1 MIRKRAC
8 ESGSRYLLRIRSRWW
23 STIEERGNC
32 LRLMARRI
40 LLRFLVIYENTLSCI
55 NVSVMRLKNNAQMA
69 SLRESGRRLE
79 TVMRAVVEAIRPGV
93 STAELNEIAEQAIQ
107 RLESEPVFKG
117 YGEEY
122 GKPFPAS
129 ICTSINNEVVHGI
142 PRKERIIQDGDLVKI
157 DMGMRFEGMVTDMAR
172 TVAVGAVSDEA
183 ARLVRVTEESLMR
196 GISAVRIGAKL
207 SDYARAVQKHVEE
220 NGFSVVRDLV
230 GHGVGFELHEPP
242 QIPNYFFAGMK
253 DASFRAGMAVAFE
266 PMVNAGGYEVC
277 LGKDGWV
284 FTTEDGSLSAHF
296 EDTVIITDQGI
307 EIVTRSGK

>member
-1 MIRKRAC
+1 MQLK
-8 ESGSRYLLRIRSRWW
+8 
-23 STIEERGNC
+23 STEQ
-32 LRLMARRI
+32 M
-40 LLRFLVIYENTLSCI
+40 
-55 NVSVMRLKNNAQMA
+55 NA
-69 SLRESGRRLE
+69 LREGGERLE
-79 TVMRAVVEAIRPGV
+79 NVMQEVIKAVCAGV
-93 STAELNEIAEQAIQ
+93 STAELDDIADRAIRQ
-107 RLESEPVFKG
+107 YEGIPIFKG
-117 YGEEY
+117 YGEEF

-129 ICTSINNEVVHGI
+129 ICTSINDEVVHGI
-142 PRKERIIQDGDLVKI
+142 PRKDRIIQEGDLVKI
-157 DMGMRFEGMVTDMAR
+157 DMGMRFDGMVTDMAR

-183 ARLVRVTEESLMR
+183 ARLVRVTEESLLR

-230 GHGVGFELHEPP
+230 GHGVGFDLHEPP

-253 DASFRAGMAVAFE
+253 DASFRPGMAVAFE

-296 EDTVIITDQGI
+296 EDTVVIADQGV
-307 EIVTRSGK
+307 EVVTRSRK